1 MGRKSW
7 AVGTEETV
15 PMKAR
20 GWTEPV
26 RKGDCL
32 LRAVSMGQMRGERP
46 TVRPR
51 QEAGSTGADK
61 ALS

>member
-1 MGRKSW
+1 
-7 AVGTEETV
+7 
-15 PMKAR
+15 MKAR